1 MRVPSG
7 QWGRGVEVR
16 QRRGSLEGRNDAL
29 KARDVE
35 RRERV
40 VVLTAWYSARSM
52 SSEGVLWPNTWVVE
66 ASWME

>member
-1 MRVPSG
+1 MMP
-7 QWGRGVEVR
+7 
-16 QRRGSLEGRNDAL
+16 

-52 SSEGVLWPNTWVVE
+52 SRVLWPNTWVVE
-66 ASWME
+66 ATS